1 MDFINNLT
9 KESGITK
16 YIYNYKEQLEIY
28 DDYIYQITKKNK
40 NKLLN
45 DLDCFFHFCNRKM
58 FVNFLFKESNDNNYD
73 LYFTL
78 QKYKIKDLI
87 YEFSMNYYDQIRDNI
102 YDNNFNI
109 YYD

>member
-1 MDFINNLT
+1 
-9 KESGITK
+9 
-16 YIYNYKEQLEIY
+16 
-28 DDYIYQITKKNK
+28 
-40 NKLLN
+40 
-45 DLDCFFHFCNRKM
+45 M

-87 YEFSMNYYDQIRDNI
+87 YEFSMNYYDQICDNI